1 MYMRHTLDMNAQIMP
16 CKVSIFFFNENIFA
30 LFIMAVRCNT
40 KALEYLGGKNISERK
55 AAVLK

>member
-40 KALEYLGGKNISERK
+40 KAWSTWEVRTFLNER
-55 AAVLK
+55 LQF